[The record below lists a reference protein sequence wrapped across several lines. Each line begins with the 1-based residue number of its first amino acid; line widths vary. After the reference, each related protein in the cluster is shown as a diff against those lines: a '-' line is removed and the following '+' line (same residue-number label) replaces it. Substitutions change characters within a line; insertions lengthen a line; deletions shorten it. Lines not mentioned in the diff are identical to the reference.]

1 MAIRPKLNRVWTSN
15 NSVARRDPGD
25 AKYLQG
31 WVAEIPTYQ
40 VLNYLQYK
48 IDTTM
53 LAQAERGIFEWGDDV
68 SYGVGSLAWDET
80 NKTIYVCTVTN
91 PSKAL
96 RPSANLA
103 QWSPSSIQVPR
114 ANYDAIVA
122 AINAHIADVTTNP
135 HRVTAAQIGAYNK
148 SELDAIVANYRAMVQ
163 AHVTDYNNPHQ
174 LTATQVGAVPVTGGI
189 YTGEVT
195 FPTVYLNDAKTAQIV
210 NDGGLYLRNGSYYL
224 GINGSTGNPEAGT
237 AASKS
242 RIVSEL
248 NFPDVKAVQEPRYAT
263 EPPAYEMSLIK
274 SINILRG
281 AGIFDTFA
289 KEPAYNE
296 ALGGAMAFV
305 SPDVGGSGIN
315 WYNNTQVSNN
325 TRYTICADYTKIVQD
340 GADGNWQFGFGMET
354 LKVLVCFDGGVI
366 LRYRNPSG
374 ILTNTPK
381 VISSAVATVG
391 KWSRICVTVAGTTVR
406 IFVDGALIARH
417 DIPGIDSNNRR
428 PTLSTWTK
436 SSAVTRAEFA
446 TRSLRIWDNALS
458 NEQVSTL

>member
-25 AKYLQG
+25 AKYLKG

-53 LAQAERGIFEWGDDV
+53 LAQAERGIFEWGSDV

-80 NKTIYVCTVTN
+80 DKTIYVCTVTS
-91 PSKAL
+91 PSKTL
-96 RPSANLA
+96 RPSANSA
-103 QWSPSSIQVPR
+103 QWSPSSIQVSR
-114 ANYDAIVA
+114 ANYDSIVA
-122 AINAHIADVTTNP
+122 AINAHIADVTSNP
-135 HRVTAAQIGAYNK
+135 HKVTAAQIGAYDK
-148 SELDAIVANYRAMVQ
+148 SELDSIVANYRAMVQ
-163 AHVTDYNNPHQ
+163 AHVTDYNNPHK
-174 LTATQVGAVPVTGGI
+174 LTATQVGAVPVVGGT

-195 FPTVYLNDAKTAQIV
+195 FTTVYLNDSKTAQIV

-224 GINGSTGNPEAGT
+224 GINNSTGNAETGT
-237 AASKS
+237 ASSKS
-242 RIVSEL
+242 NIVTEL
-248 NFPDVKAVQEPRYAT
+248 NFPDVKAAQEPRYAA
-263 EPPAYEMSLIK
+263 ELPAYEMPLIK
-274 SINILRG
+274 SVNILRG
-281 AGIFDTFA
+281 AGIFNTFA
-289 KEPAYNE
+289 TEPAYNE
-296 ALGGAMAFV
+296 ALGGALAIV
-305 SPDVGGSGIN
+305 SPDVGSAGIN
-315 WYNNTQVSNN
+315 WFNNTQLSNGS
-325 TRYTICADYTKIVQD
+325 RYTICVDYTKIVQD

-374 ILTNTPK
+374 VLVNTPK
-381 VISSAVATVG
+381 VISPAAATVG
-391 KWSRICVTVAGTTVR
+391 KWSRICVTVVDTTAR
-406 IFVDGALIARH
+406 IFVDGVLIARH
-417 DIPGIDSNNRR
+417 SIPGIDSNNRR

-446 TRSLRIWDNALS
+446 VRSFRIWDNALS

>member
-91 PSKAL
+91 PSKTL

-148 SELDAIVANYRAMVQ
+148 AELDSIVANYRAMVL
-163 AHVTDYNNPHQ
+163 AHTTDYNNPHQ
-174 LTATQVGAVPVTGGI
+174 LTATQVGAVPVIGGA
-189 YTGEVT
+189 YTGEVSFT
-195 FPTVYLNDAKTAQIV
+195 TVYLNDSKTAQIV

-224 GINGSTGNPEAGT
+224 GVNGSTGNPEAGT

-242 RIVSEL
+242 RIVTEL
-248 NFPDVKAVQEPRYAT
+248 NFPDVKAAQEPEYAHL
-263 EPPAYEMSLIK
+263 EPTFQMNLVNSLNIVRGSGTVETTAGMNVQFDQANGGVFLYDQGGARS
-274 SINILRG
+274 SIIGSDELLSVG
-281 AGIFDTFA
+281 EVVPFTIAFDYSPSNPINSSLWQF
-289 KEPAYNE
+289 
-296 ALGGAMAFV
+296 ALGTYGYKVLFRQNNNLV
-305 SPDVGGSGIN
+305 LEVRNSVG
-315 WYNNTQVSNN
+315 SN
-325 TRYTICADYTKIVQD
+325 
-340 GADGNWQFGFGMET
+340 
-354 LKVLVCFDGGVI
+354 VLVCENSYIAPPYV
-366 LRYRNPSG
+366 
-374 ILTNTPK
+374 
-381 VISSAVATVG
+381 
-391 KWSRICVTVAGTTVR
+391 WSRIVATSDGTTFRLYMNGVQ
-406 IFVDGALIARH
+406 IAQE
-417 DIPGIDSNNRR
+417 
-428 PTLSTWTK
+428 
-436 SSAVTRAEFA
+436 AAFA
-446 TRSLRIWDNALS
+446 THDTPASRKFMLNLASNVKKAVRFRGFRLWPYALS
-458 NEQVSTL
+458 AKQVSTL

>member
-91 PSKAL
+91 PSKTL

-135 HRVTAAQIGAYNK
+135 HRVTAAQIGAYNR
-148 SELDAIVANYRAMVQ
+148 SELDAIVANYRAMVL
-163 AHVTDYNNPHQ
+163 AHTTDYNNPHQ
-174 LTATQVGAVPVTGGI
+174 LTATQVGAVPVIGGS

-195 FPTVYLNDAKTAQIV
+195 FPTVYLNDSKTAQIV

-237 AASKS
+237 ASSKS
-242 RIVSEL
+242 RIVTEL
-248 NFPDVKAVQEPRYAT
+248 NFPDVKAAQEPEYAHL
-263 EPPAYEMSLIK
+263 EPTFQMNLVNSLNIVRGSGTVETTAEMNFRFDQANGGVFLYDQGGAGN
-274 SINILRG
+274 SINGSDELLSVGDTVPFTI
-281 AGIFDTFA
+281 AFDYY
-289 KEPAYNE
+289 P
-296 ALGGAMAFV
+296 
-305 SPDVGGSGIN
+305 
-315 WYNNTQVSNN
+315 NNPIDSSV
-325 TRYTICADYTKIVQD
+325 
-340 GADGNWQFGFGMET
+340 WQFVAGTYGYKVLFRRNNNPVLEVRDSAGSN
-354 LKVLVCFDGGVI
+354 VLVCENSHFAPPYVWS
-366 LRYRNPSG
+366 R
-374 ILTNTPK
+374 
-381 VISSAVATVG
+381 VVAT
-391 KWSRICVTVAGTTVR
+391 SDGTTFRLYMNGVQ
-406 IFVDGALIARH
+406 IAQ
-417 DIPGIDSNNRR
+417 
-428 PTLSTWTK
+428 K
-436 SSAVTRAEFA
+436 AAFA
-446 TRSLRIWDNALS
+446 TYNYPAGRKFLLNFAPSVQKAVRLRGFRIWPYALS
-458 NEQVSTL
+458 AKQVSTL

>member
-91 PSKAL
+91 PSKTL

-103 QWSPSSIQVPR
+103 QWSPSSIQVSR

-148 SELDAIVANYRAMVQ
+148 AELDAIVANYRAMVL
-163 AHVTDYNNPHQ
+163 AHASDYNNPHN
-174 LTATQVGAVPVTGGI
+174 LTAVQVGAVPVTGGE
-189 YTGEVT
+189 YTGQVT
-195 FPTVYLNDAKTAQIV
+195 MPTAYFNESKTAQLLQ
-210 NDGGLYLRNGSYYL
+210 DSGLWLKNGNYLL
-224 GINGSTGNPEAGT
+224 GINGTTGFAETGT

-242 RIVSEL
+242 RIVTEL
-248 NFPDVKAVQEPRYAT
+248 NFPDVKAAQEPQYAHT
-263 EPPAYEMSLIK
+263 DPSFQMNLIN
-274 SINILRG
+274 SINIVRG
-281 AGIFDTFA
+281 PGTIQNVNPKPPT
-289 KEPAYNE
+289 YNQN
-296 ALGGAMAFV
+296 LGGAFYWDGNASYGDRYISSNSV
-305 SPDVGGSGIN
+305 IGGLD
-315 WYNNTQVSNN
+315 
-325 TRYTICADYTKIVQD
+325 YTIAIDYYHQPTAVVTD
-340 GADGNWQFGFGMET
+340 WQFTIGLMASRII
-354 LKVLVCFDGGVI
+354 V
-366 LRYRNPSG
+366 
-374 ILTNTPK
+374 TNTGSIAIETSLTGGGIAHYAKSVGLVPNSWNR
-381 VISSAVATVG
+381 IVATSNGTEYKLYLNGVLPKTEVG
-391 KWSRICVTVAGTTVR
+391 KPMNADRRALMNFNGGFNKITTLR
-406 IFVDGALIARH
+406 GF
-417 DIPGIDSNNRR
+417 
-428 PTLSTWTK
+428 
-436 SSAVTRAEFA
+436 
-446 TRSLRIWDNALS
+446 RIWPEVLNAK
-458 NEQVSTL
+458 QISTL

>member
-25 AKYLQG
+25 EKYLKG

-80 NKTIYVCTVTN
+80 NKTIYVCTVASPNKT
-91 PSKAL
+91 L

-114 ANYDAIVA
+114 ANYDATVA

-148 SELDAIVANYRAMVQ
+148 SELDAIVANYRAMVL
-163 AHVTDYNNPHQ
+163 AHTTDYNNPHQ
-174 LTATQVGAVPVTGGI
+174 LTATQVGAVPVIGGT

-195 FPTVYLNDAKTAQIV
+195 FTTVYLNDSKTAQIV

-224 GINGSTGNPEAGT
+224 GINSHTGNPEAGT

-242 RIVSEL
+242 RVVTEL
-248 NFPDVKAVQEPRYAT
+248 NFPDVKAAQEPEYAHL
-263 EPPAYEMSLIK
+263 EPTFQMNLVNSL
-274 SINILRG
+274 NIVRGSGTVETTAGMDFQFDQANGGVFLYDQGG
-281 AGIFDTFA
+281 AGTSISGSDELVVAGENVPFTIAFDYYPNNPINSASWQFV
-289 KEPAYNE
+289 
-296 ALGGAMAFV
+296 LGLFGYKVLFKL
-305 SPDVGGSGIN
+305 
-315 WYNNTQVSNN
+315 NNTVNLEIRSSNGSN
-325 TRYTICADYTKIVQD
+325 MQRCDNSYV
-340 GADGNWQFGFGMET
+340 
-354 LKVLVCFDGGVI
+354 
-366 LRYRNPSG
+366 
-374 ILTNTPK
+374 
-381 VISSAVATVG
+381 AVPYA
-391 KWSRICVTVAGTTVR
+391 WSRIVATYDGTTYRLYVNGIQIAEEVGGFASRNTPADRKFCMSLASNVQKAVR
-406 IFVDGALIARH
+406 FRGFRLW
-417 DIPGIDSNNRR
+417 PY
-428 PTLSTWTK
+428 
-436 SSAVTRAEFA
+436 
-446 TRSLRIWDNALS
+446 ALS
-458 NEQVSTL
+458 AKQVSTL